1 MCGTIER
8 RYFSIYL
15 CTRSGSIW
23 SVGSSQPVTFAY
35 NRMRGCTAKPSI
47 FAVCEMQVECIFAF
61 LMDKSVSSC
70 VVFLFFLVFNQ
81 RTVFSIAIKLEWA
94 HVLATFGLA
103 TFFCHDTWKEF
114 LLRWACSCSLFV
126 CLCGYHKLFEQQFKY
141 HLLIPDE
148 NSFVANFDT
157 VSVAASRVH
166 LVRVGIPILA
176 VLAEYNALDGRY
188 GVTTA
193 VHYAFD

>member
-23 SVGSSQPVTFAY
+23 SVGSSQPVTVAC

-70 VVFLFFLVFNQ
+70 VVFFFFGFQSTNSIFHCDQTGMSARTGNIRVGNIFLPWYLKRISTAMSLFLFFVCVPLWLSQVI
-81 RTVFSIAIKLEWA
+81 RTTIQISSSHTGRE
-94 HVLATFGLA
+94 
-103 TFFCHDTWKEF
+103 
-114 LLRWACSCSLFV
+114 FV
-126 CLCGYHKLFEQQFKY
+126 CGQLW
-141 HLLIPDE
+141 
-148 NSFVANFDT
+148 
-157 VSVAASRVH
+157 
-166 LVRVGIPILA
+166 
-176 VLAEYNALDGRY
+176 Y
-188 GVTTA
+188 G
-193 VHYAFD
+193 